1 MAQLPG
7 ATCHTGVYIM
17 VSMGVAGELGLDK
30 DLRSDLE
37 LADAIRSG
45 LPHRALDHVLDTG
58 RLSASEIYELV
69 GSRRTLLRKK
79 RTSKPLSSGESDR
92 LARIVRVVVRAE
104 EALGDRDKAHRWLRK
119 DNRALE
125 GRRPLDLLASDVGAR
140 AVEQVLGRIEHGV
153 YS

>member
-1 MAQLPG
+1 MPY
-7 ATCHTGVYIM
+7 ATRECRI
-17 VSMGVAGELGLDK
+17 MGVAVELGLDK
-30 DLRSDLE
+30 DVRSDLD

-45 LPHRALDHVLDTG
+45 LSHRALEHVLETG
-58 RLSASEIYELV
+58 RLSPTEVYELV
-69 GSRRTLLRKK
+69 GSRRTLLRK
-79 RTSKPLSSGESDR
+79 RRAGKPLSAGESDR

-119 DNRALE
+119 ENRALD
-125 GRRPLDLLASDVGAR
+125 GRRPLDLLASDVGTR